1 MQEWKGAM
9 QEQKGA
15 MKAESALKAESAMK
29 LHNVDLAILQTMN
42 TCIIKR
48 YAHFLRKALLQMIL
62 QTYLKYFTHLKATT
76 GKL

>member
-29 LHNVDLAILQTMN
+29 LHIVDLLFLQN
-42 TCIIKR
+42 YEHI
-48 YAHFLRKALLQMIL
+48 YN
-62 QTYLKYFTHLKATT
+62 
-76 GKL
+76 

>member
-29 LHNVDLAILQTMN
+29 LHIVDLLFYKTMN
-42 TCIIKR
+42 TYIIKR
-48 YAHFLRKALLQMIL
+48 YAHLF
-62 QTYLKYFTHLKATT
+62 
-76 GKL
+76 

>member
-1 MQEWKGAM
+1 M

-15 MKAESALKAESAMK
+15 MKAESTLKAESAMK
-29 LHNVDLAILQTMN
+29 LHVVDLLFYKTVN
-42 TCIIKR
+42 TYIIKC

-76 GKL
+76 RIL

>member
-29 LHNVDLAILQTMN
+29 LHVVDLLFYKTVN
-42 TCIIKR
+42 TYIIKR
-48 YAHFLRKALLQMIL
+48 YAHILRRALLQMIL

-76 GKL
+76 RKL

>member
-29 LHNVDLAILQTMN
+29 LHVVDLLFYKTVN
-42 TCIIKR
+42 TYIIKR
-48 YAHFLRKALLQMIL
+48 HAHFLRRALLQMIL
-62 QTYLKYFTHLKATT
+62 QTYLKYFTHLKVTT
-76 GKL
+76 RKL